1 MTTLEMHVVSN
12 GELAKAALNAIVT
25 LLSTDTFATA
35 IKLSILF
42 SIIGAGVNYI
52 RGRDIIIFAR
62 WFITYFAITTLMLV
76 PKVNLEIID
85 SSNPGAVLTAGNVPY
100 GFAYPAHLITST
112 AHGLVSVFEEAF
124 SMPDDFSYNKTGMLF
139 GSKLFRLSTE
149 FHIINPETKAQVNE
163 FVKNCVL
170 GDILINKK
178 YSMMD
183 LTESGDLLGTITK
196 NPSKIRGIYVGEVFK
211 TCAAA
216 AIDLKK
222 NLETDINTNGFKIFG
237 KQIFGNPKSAAGAS
251 TVVPDAEK
259 LKRSLQSVYGYFNY
273 GGLSNN
279 ALEIMTQNLMING
292 IKDGL
297 LNYTAETGATAALL
311 NLSTTQAMER
321 MRMSMA
327 TSRNIATYA
336 IPVMHTV
343 LLLLMLSLFPV
354 IILLAF
360 QPSFTV
366 QVLKNYFYTLIWIE
380 SWPLMFACLNLVV
393 TFYTKSEIGAAS
405 LTISNMNQLALE
417 HSDVA
422 NMAGY
427 LMMAI
432 PFISGGLVM
441 GMASAFNSAASYV
454 GGVLQS
460 SASSAASEA
469 ASGNISVGN
478 SSWANVNANKFD
490 TNSTLMQGMST
501 EQLKTGVL
509 RTTRSDGGDV
519 YDSGH
524 AFSKLPVNV
533 RASDVLSES
542 FSSQAEAARSAT
554 IQDQRSYDQAISNSI
569 SDLNSISES
578 YDSRQ
583 SHGEGF
589 SSREAASSA
598 QSVSDMKGLAQ
609 SIAKR
614 NHVDADDVFR
624 GLVNFSQGG
633 KLSVG
638 GSISGKAL
646 GINVA
651 DGKIGLDGKVS
662 LEHTRSS
669 ESSTRHGVGRSI
681 DITADE
687 ARRFSSDLHR
697 VQEYAKTQHAETSHS
712 VAESQLFQLSSN
724 LNKAQTAS
732 EHYSAHQAESERLS
746 SSATFVRQHSGQID
760 SDLGQEVADAV
771 VKKEG
776 REAAEALFGGKDRAR
791 LEADVREY
799 VQNSGLENK
808 ILSNYQHN
816 SSGINPS
823 QKFHSGTVEIANKK
837 SGIIAEHEERNQNL
851 EANAKAEN
859 TGFKAKAKNAFF
871 KVEEFDQIKDNTN
884 KKYNELDGGL
894 KKTEESQNN
903 KYNRM
908 KAEVSKD
915 IKEGTKRSKSTTG
928 DIKPEFLE
936 KEKGGI

>member
-12 GELAKAALNAIVT
+12 GELANAALHAVVT
-25 LLSTDTFATA
+25 LIHTNTFGTA

-52 RGRDIIIFAR
+52 RGRDIVIFAR
-62 WFITYFAITTLMLV
+62 WFVIYFTITTLMLA
-76 PKVNLEIID
+76 PKVNLQIID
-85 SSNPGAVLTAGNVPY
+85 SSNPGTVYSVGNVPY
-100 GFAYPAHLITST
+100 GLAYPAHLITST
-112 AHGLVSVFEEAF
+112 AHGLVSIFDGVF
-124 SMPDDFSYNKTGMLF
+124 SMPDDFSYCKTGMLF

-163 FVKNCVL
+163 YVKNCVL

-183 LTESGDLLGTITK
+183 LTESGDLIGTITK
-196 NPSKIRGIYVGEVFK
+196 NPSKIRGIYIGEVFK

-237 KQIFGNPKSAAGAS
+237 KRIFGNPKSATGAS
-251 TVVPDAEK
+251 TAVPDAEK
-259 LKRSLQSVYGYFNY
+259 LKTSLHRVYSYFNY
-273 GGLSNN
+273 GGLSNS
-279 ALEIMTQNLMING
+279 ALEIMTQNLLVNG

-366 QVLKNYFYTLIWIE
+366 HVLKNYFYTLIWIE

-393 TFYTKSEIGAAS
+393 TFYTKSEIGPAS

-509 RTTRSDGGDV
+509 RTTRPDGGDV

-533 RASDVLSES
+533 RASDLLSES
-542 FSSQAEAARSAT
+542 FSSQAEAASSAA
-554 IQDQRSYDQAISNSI
+554 IQDQRTYDQSI
-569 SDLNSISES
+569 SSAITNLDSLGRSASSSKNMGENS
-578 YDSRQ
+578 
-583 SHGEGF
+583 
-589 SSREAASSA
+589 SSREADSYA
-598 QSVSDMKGLAQ
+598 QSAYDMK
-609 SIAKR
+609 SIATNIAER
-614 NHVDADDVFR
+614 NHLEVNDVFR
-624 GLVNFSQGG
+624 GLTNFSQSGSLSIGGTIPGKAVRINMVDGKFEG
-633 KLSVG
+633 KLST
-638 GSISGKAL
+638 
-646 GINVA
+646 
-651 DGKIGLDGKVS
+651 
-662 LEHTRSS
+662 EHLRTN
-669 ESSTRHGVGRSI
+669 ESSTQHNIGRSI
-681 DITADE
+681 DVTAEE
-687 ARRFSSDLHR
+687 ARRFSQDMHK
-697 VQEYAKTQHAETSHS
+697 VEEYSRTKHIDTNQSETASYL
-712 VAESQLFQLSSN
+712 SQLSADLRNARS
-724 LNKAQTAS
+724 AS
-732 EHYSAHQAESERLS
+732 EQYSVHKSESERLA
-746 SSATFVRQHSGQID
+746 SSASFVRQHSGQID
-760 SDLGQEVADAV
+760 SDLNQEIADHT
-771 VKKEG
+771 VKVKG
-776 REAAEALFGGKDRAR
+776 RERAEELFGGKNRPEFEAIAR
-791 LEADVREY
+791 DY
-799 VQNSGLENK
+799 IHNSGVESK
-808 ILSNYQHN
+808 ILSAYQNN
-816 SSGINPS
+816 SSNINP
-823 QKFHSGTVEIANKK
+823 HNKYHL
-837 SGIIAEHEERNQNL
+837 GQANL
-851 EANAKAEN
+851 EAKAGNIIDGHENQKHKNMLDAKVQGLGVDKRNFE
-859 TGFKAKAKNAFF
+859 
-871 KVEEFDQIKDNTN
+871 QIKNDIGNQRSKITKNINNAQSARNTTF
-884 KKYNELDGGL
+884 NEM
-894 KKTEESQNN
+894 KTEVTKNIKDGDEKANSWA
-903 KYNRM
+903 YNM
-908 KAEVSKD
+908 KDS
-915 IKEGTKRSKSTTG
+915 
-928 DIKPEFLE
+928 IKPGFLNPV
-936 KEKGGI
+936 KDKKRGG